1 MVCGQHFWQCVQF
14 EVVNYNFFR
23 LNWWLWSQLG
33 LPLKLTITTIHS
45 NKIHKGSSNLFY
57 GNIHKSSQNEK
68 GSSMVES
75 TDTEPVIFD
84 WRAHIQRTMD
94 YYTAKLEE
102 AKNTSQS
109 LSCPPSPAK
118 SVSSVASS
126 DVGPE
131 QQLPPI
137 QWTTTAML
145 CFLGSPKTWVVPKTI
160 NGMRWDYHFGT
171 CTVFPSEEKRI
182 YFCLTQSYSILRF
195 SPATT

>member
-1 MVCGQHFWQCVQF
+1 MFVPPDSGPKGPVSLFGNILVILTTGS
-14 EVVNYNFFR
+14 ESK
-23 LNWWLWSQLG
+23 SQYI
-33 LPLKLTITTIHS
+33 PLKL
-45 NKIHKGSSNLFY
+45 
-57 GNIHKSSQNEK
+57 
-68 GSSMVES
+68 
-75 TDTEPVIFD
+75 
-84 WRAHIQRTMD
+84 RRQRTMD

-126 DVGPE
+126 DAGPE

-160 NGMRWDYHFGT
+160 NGMR
-171 CTVFPSEEKRI
+171 
-182 YFCLTQSYSILRF
+182 
-195 SPATT
+195 